1 MAGRRLPA
9 EPAGGPWGNDYVYIS
24 PGVDG
29 PFDLYSLGADG
40 AEGGDGT
47 DADISWRDSDG

>member
-1 MAGRRLPA
+1 MP
-9 EPAGGPWGNDYVYIS
+9 EDPWGNEYVYIS

-40 AEGGDGT
+40 AEGGEGT
-47 DADISWRDSDG
+47 DADIRWRDSDN